1 MIVRGLIAALAGTL
15 VVASSGA
22 FAATAKP
29 KAPAAEVQLAANFPI
44 YDRVVDPMTAAIRA
58 MLATAGQEGAYLDKR
73 DAAGVAEYY
82 AEQGYAPTWT
92 VDGRLTERAKKLI
105 ARLHEA
111 DKDGLVDVYR
121 TPVIGRGE
129 VVPASIEVT
138 ARAEVMLSRA
148 LVTYSRHANSGVLD
162 PAAISQN
169 FEYDRH
175 LPDPVAVLI
184 NLATTTGDP
193 TEALAAY
200 NPTHPEFV
208 ALRDRLAEI
217 RANEVERP
225 PLVPPGKNLKLG
237 ISDARVVVL
246 RERLKVTTSAPD
258 PMVFDDDV
266 DLAVKAFQEQAGL
279 KPDGVVGPR
288 TLGIMNAAADDHI
301 ATILANMERW
311 RWMPHDLGTFYVRV
325 NIPNFNLEI
334 YRDDKVVYTTRIVV
348 GQTGWQ
354 TPVFS
359 RMINHVI
366 VNPTWNVPASI
377 AVKEMLPKIQ
387 SNPGALNG
395 YQVFANIDGRFRAVD
410 PMMVDWQTV
419 DMRRIQIKQPPG
431 ERNAL
436 GSIKFMFPNPF
447 SVYLHDTPSKSFFE
461 RDYRALS
468 HGCMRVQNPWEFANA
483 LLADDPIVSTA
494 RLKKLVGGPE
504 TRVNL
509 TNEIPVHITYF
520 TAWVDET
527 GELKVRDDIYG
538 HDARIEKAL
547 GL

>member
-22 FAATAKP
+22 FAAAAKP

-92 VDGRLTERAKKLI
+92 VDGRLTGRAKKLI

-184 NLATTTGDP
+184 NLATTTGNP

-208 ALRDRLAEI
+208 ALRDKLAEI

-334 YRDDKVVYTTRIVV
+334 YREDKVVYTTRIVV

>member
-92 VDGRLTERAKKLI
+92 VDGRLTGRAKKLI

-138 ARAEVMLSRA
+138 ARAEVMLSRT

-162 PAAISQN
+162 PAAVSQN

-279 KPDGVVGPR
+279 KPDGVVGPG